1 MSDAERQGAVME
13 VGMRNAGLEKVSVFQ
28 HAGMKFRIVDAG
40 PDKGWGADP
49 ADSKGAVL
57 ECGAVEVCVLR
68 QTIDVHLVK
77 IGLPEKLR
85 RKACLGRFVKQLL
98 IDDFQ
103 GTTNAIIK
111 SPEPIRL
118 AAALA
123 VRPLPL

>member
-1 MSDAERQGAVME
+1 MKSCNTIDCTLDSINYLTATLDGCSFGRVTASDVRNLDTATITQG
-13 VGMRNAGLEKVSVFQ
+13 
-28 HAGMKFRIVDAG
+28 
-40 PDKGWGADP
+40 
-49 ADSKGAVL
+49 GAVL

-118 AAALA
+118 AAALL
-123 VRPLPL
+123 RCPCHFRRLT